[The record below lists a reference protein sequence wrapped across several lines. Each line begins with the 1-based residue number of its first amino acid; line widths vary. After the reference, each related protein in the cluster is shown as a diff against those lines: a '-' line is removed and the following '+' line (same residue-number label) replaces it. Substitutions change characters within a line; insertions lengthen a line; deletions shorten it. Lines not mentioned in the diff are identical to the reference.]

1 VESHAKR
8 KERCC
13 SDDPRGLQ
21 LSSDLKAYLFEISLY
36 RENQRGQSGKRVEG
50 PQIRIGSVSERR
62 VWELDRN
69 KREQKSCG
77 EVRG

>member
-1 VESHAKR
+1 VKSHVKR

-13 SDDPRGLQ
+13 PDDPRSLQ
-21 LSSDLKAYLFEISLY
+21 LSSDLKAYLFEISLC
-36 RENQRGQSGKRVEG
+36 RENQGGQSGKRVEG
-50 PQIRIGSVSERR
+50 PQIRIGSVPERR
-62 VWELDRN
+62 VWELDLN